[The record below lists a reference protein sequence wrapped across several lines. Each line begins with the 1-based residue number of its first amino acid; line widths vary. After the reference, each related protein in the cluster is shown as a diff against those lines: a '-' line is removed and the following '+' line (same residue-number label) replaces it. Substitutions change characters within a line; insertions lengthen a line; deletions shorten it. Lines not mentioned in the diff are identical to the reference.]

1 MHEARIKAEQRHIV
15 KILDRKRDKEEN
27 KSELTISGRNSC
39 LIWIVVENKEKKKN
53 TRSRRARGRCYVVG
67 GRRHT

>member
-39 LIWIVVENKEKKKN
+39 LIWIVVKNKEKKKN
-53 TRSRRARGRCYVVG
+53 TRNRRARGGCYVVG

>member
-39 LIWIVVENKEKKKN
+39 LIWIVVKNKEKKKN
-53 TRSRRARGRCYVVG
+53 TRVEEKRTVLSSRR
-67 GRRHT
+67 